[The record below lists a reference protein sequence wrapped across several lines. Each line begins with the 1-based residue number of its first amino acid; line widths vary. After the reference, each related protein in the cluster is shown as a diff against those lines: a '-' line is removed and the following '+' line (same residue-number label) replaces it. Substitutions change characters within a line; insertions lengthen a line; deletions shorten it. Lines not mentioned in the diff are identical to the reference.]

1 MEINGTEMELKIR
14 FSDMGIRPFFVEKL
28 SQRNINDPTD
38 IQKLVIPRVRNR
50 ENILFRSATG
60 TGKTFAYL
68 LPLFENLYAAI
79 EAKEAVSS
87 PHILILAP
95 TLELCSQLKQEADF
109 LLRDSARER
118 QSPPPPR
125 VGLLI
130 GSANITRQI
139 ETIRKEKPA
148 VIVGN
153 SARVLQL
160 VRMGKLKLGAARTG
174 AQPGVLALDEA
185 DRFVANETIDET
197 RELIGRMHV
206 VPQVIAC
213 SATMPEKTRERLR
226 TLFGE
231 FGEFG
236 EMAYIETEEQE
247 ILRERITHWAFFS
260 EDRKKLR
267 CLCSFLN
274 AIGASCGATSRR
286 KKCLVFTS
294 RTGQVGNIVAQLQY
308 HGISA
313 DGLASGMDKQARR
326 RALDNFRQGKLIV
339 LVSSD
344 LAARGLDI
352 PDISYCVALDA
363 PFEADA
369 YIHRAGRTARAG
381 KRGCMVTI
389 GNEEEL
395 RRFSILEKKLGITV
409 YPKILYQGRIENPC

>member
-1 MEINGTEMELKIR
+1 MEENMEIKTR
-14 FSDMGIRPFFVEKL
+14 FSDMGISPFFVEKL
-28 SQRNINDPTD
+28 SQRNINSPTA
-38 IQKLVIPRVRNR
+38 IQRLVIPRIRNK
-50 ENILFRSATG
+50 ENVLFRSATG

-68 LPLFENLYAAI
+68 LPLFENLRAAI
-79 EAKEAVSS
+79 AAKEAVSF

-109 LLRDSARER
+109 LLRDSPGER

-125 VGLLI
+125 AGLLI

-139 ETIRKEKPA
+139 ETLRKEKPA

-153 SARVLQL
+153 SARILQL
-160 VRMGKLKLGAARTG
+160 VRMGKLKLGAAR
-174 AQPGVLALDEA
+174 GVLALDEA
-185 DRFVANETIDET
+185 DRLVANETIDET
-197 RELIGRMHV
+197 RELVGRMRAL
-206 VPQVIAC
+206 PQVIAC
-213 SATMPEKTRERLR
+213 SATMPEKTREQLR
-226 TLFGE
+226 ALFGG

-247 ILRERITHWAFFS
+247 ILREMTTHWAFFS
-260 EDRKKLR
+260 ENRKKLS

-274 AIGASCGATSRR
+274 AAGVVRSAASRR

-294 RTGQVGNIVAQLQY
+294 RAGQVGNIVAQLQH

-313 DGLASGMDKQARR
+313 GGLASGMDKQARR
-326 RALDNFRQGKLIV
+326 RAMDNFRRGTLSV

-352 PDISYCVALDA
+352 PDINYCVALDA

-395 RRFSILEKKLGITV
+395 RRFSLLEKKLGITV

>member
-1 MEINGTEMELKIR
+1 MEIKTR
-14 FSDMGIRPFFVEKL
+14 FSDLGIRPFFIEKL
-28 SQRNINDPTD
+28 SQRNISVPTG
-38 IQKLVIPRVRNR
+38 IQKLVIPRVRDK
-50 ENILFRSATG
+50 ESVLFRSATG

-68 LPLFENLYAAI
+68 LPLFENLRAAI

-87 PHILILAP
+87 PHALILAP

-109 LLRDSARER
+109 LLRDFPQERE
-118 QSPPPPR
+118 SPPPPR
-125 VGLLI
+125 VGLVI

-139 ETIRKEKPA
+139 ETLRKEKPA

-160 VRMGKLKLGAARTG
+160 VRMGKLKLGAA
-174 AQPGVLALDEA
+174 PGVLALDEA
-185 DRFVANETIDET
+185 DRFFANETIDET
-197 RELIGRMHV
+197 KELIGRMRSV
-206 VPQVIAC
+206 RQVIAC
-213 SATMPEKTRERLR
+213 SATVSEKTREHLR
-226 TLFGE
+226 TL
-231 FGEFG
+231 FG

-274 AIGASCGATSRR
+274 AIGASGGAASSRR

-294 RTGQVGNIVAQLQY
+294 RTGQVGNIVAQLQH
-308 HGISA
+308 HGIRA

-326 RALDNFRQGKLIV
+326 RAMDNFRQGKLSV

-352 PDISYCVALDA
+352 PDINYCVALDT

-395 RRFSILEKKLGITV
+395 RRFSLLEKKLGVTV
-409 YPKILYQGRIENPC
+409 QPKVLYQGRIESPC

>member
-1 MEINGTEMELKIR
+1 
-14 FSDMGIRPFFVEKL
+14 MGIRPFFVEKL
-28 SQRNINDPTD
+28 SQRNINSPTE
-38 IQKLVIPRVRNR
+38 IQRLVIPRIR
-50 ENILFRSATG
+50 EKENVLFRSATG

-68 LPLFENLYAAI
+68 LPLFETLCAAI

-109 LLRDSARER
+109 LLRDSAPER
-118 QSPPPPR
+118 QSLLPPR
-125 VGLLI
+125 VGLVI

-139 ETIRKEKPA
+139 ETLKKEKPA

-153 SARVLQL
+153 SARILQL
-160 VRMGKLKLGAARTG
+160 VRMGKIKLGAA
-174 AQPGVLALDEA
+174 PGVLVLDEV
-185 DRFVANETIDET
+185 DRFIANETIDET
-197 RELIGRMHV
+197 RELIGRMRSV
-206 VPQVIAC
+206 RQVIAC
-213 SATMPEKTRERLR
+213 SATVPEKTRERLR
-226 TLFGE
+226 TLFEE
-231 FGEFG
+231 FGSFG
-236 EMAYIETEEQE
+236 EMAFIETEEQE

-260 EDRKKLR
+260 EDRKKIR

-274 AIGASCGATSRR
+274 AVGVRRGATSRQ

-294 RTGQVGNIVAQLQY
+294 RTGQVGNIVAQLQ
-308 HGISA
+308 HQGISA

-326 RALDNFRQGKLIV
+326 RAMDNFRQGKLSV

-352 PDISYCVALDA
+352 PDINYCVALDA
-363 PFEADA
+363 PVEADA

-395 RRFSILEKKLGITV
+395 HRFSLLEKKLGVTV
-409 YPKILYQGRIENPC
+409 YPKILYQGRIESPR